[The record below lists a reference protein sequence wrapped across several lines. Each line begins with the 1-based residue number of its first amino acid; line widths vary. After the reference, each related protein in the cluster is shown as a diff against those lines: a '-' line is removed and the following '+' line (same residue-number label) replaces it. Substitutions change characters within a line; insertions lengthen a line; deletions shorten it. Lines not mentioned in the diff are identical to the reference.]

1 MQSRPYREPARFPM
15 TDPIASVESFALK
28 IPRDEPYL
36 GPLEEGNVPN
46 ETGVFVRPRNKTVYS
61 IHDHCVLVKVTTESG
76 AVGWGECVAVV
87 APHTVTTIIDE
98 LLGPI
103 TVGRDPH
110 DVVAIY
116 EDHYDAMRV
125 RGFFGGFYHDAIAA
139 IDIALWDVRGKLTG
153 LPLSKLL
160 GAQRTDRLPVYVS
173 GLPGKTREDRAALG
187 KSWVEK
193 GFSAVKFAAAVSDEG
208 EEAEMIA
215 VREAVGPKTQIL
227 VDLHWRFT
235 APEAIKLIGRIEPYD
250 VALVEAP
257 VAPEDVEGLAEVAR
271 SVKASVATGEEYRTI
286 YEYRPR
292 FQARCMDVIQPEM
305 GRTGITSFMK
315 ICRMAEAFH
324 CRVMPHASI
333 GIGVYQAASLHAS
346 AALVNFAMHEYQHSI
361 TDKNAQY
368 VDGELK
374 CEAGYFHLPEGPGL
388 GVAPNERALAQAY

>member
-1 MQSRPYREPARFPM
+1 MNDR
-15 TDPIASVESFALK
+15 IASIESFALK

-61 IHDHCVLVKVTTESG
+61 LYDHCVLVKVTTDSG

-87 APHTVTTIIDE
+87 TPHTVTSIIDE
-98 LLGPI
+98 LLAPL

-160 GAQRTDRLPVYVS
+160 GAQRSDKLPVYVS
-173 GLPGKTREDRAALG
+173 GLPGATRDERAALG
-187 KSWVEK
+187 KSWIEK

-208 EEAEMIA
+208 EEAEMVA
-215 VREAVGPKTQIL
+215 VREAVGRDTQIL

-235 APEAIKLIGRIEPYD
+235 AAEAIKLVSRLEPYD
-250 VALVEAP
+250 VALIEAP
-257 VAPEDVEGLAEVAR
+257 VAPEDIDGLAQVAQ
-271 SVKASVATGEEYRTI
+271 SIKASVATGEEYRTI

-292 FQARCMDVIQPEM
+292 FLARCMDVIQPEM

-315 ICRMAEAFH
+315 ICAMAEAFH

-333 GIGVYQAASLHAS
+333 GIGIYQAASLHAS
-346 AALVNFAMHEYQHSI
+346 ASLTNFAMHEYQHSI
-361 TDKNAQY
+361 TEKNKAY
-368 VDGELK
+368 IDGALN
-374 CEAGYFHLPEGPGL
+374 CESGYFALPEGPGL
-388 GVAPNERALAQAY
+388 GVAPNALALDHAF

>member
-1 MQSRPYREPARFPM
+1 M
-15 TDPIASVESFALK
+15 TDRIASVESFALK

-36 GPLEEGNVPN
+36 GPLEEGNLPN
-46 ETGVFVRPRNKTVYS
+46 ETGCFVRPRNKTVYS
-61 IHDHCVLVKVTTESG
+61 IYDHCVLVKVTTESG
-76 AVGWGECVAVV
+76 VVGWGECVAVV
-87 APHTVTTIIDE
+87 TPPICTTIVDE
-98 LLGPI
+98 LLGPLV
-103 TVGRDPH
+103 VGRDPH

-160 GAQRTDRLPVYVS
+160 GAQRSTGLPVYVS
-173 GLPGKTREDRAALG
+173 GLPGATREDRAALG
-187 KSWVEK
+187 KSWIDK

-215 VREAVGPKTQIL
+215 VREAVGPETQIL

-235 APEAIKLIGRIEPYD
+235 APQAIALISRLEPYG
-250 VALVEAP
+250 VALIEAP
-257 VAPEDVEGLAEVAR
+257 VAPEDTDGLAQVAR
-271 SVKASVATGEEYRTI
+271 AIKASVATGEEYRTV

-292 FQARCMDVIQPEM
+292 FLARCMDVIQPEM

-315 ICRMAEAFH
+315 ICAMAEGFH

-333 GIGVYQAASLHAS
+333 GIGIYQAASLHAS
-346 AALVNFAMHEYQHSI
+346 AALSNFAMHEYQHSI
-361 TDKNAQY
+361 TDKNRIY
-368 VDGELK
+368 VDGELR
-374 CEAGYFHLPEGPGL
+374 CETGFFHLPEGPGL
-388 GVAPNERALAQAY
+388 GVAPNQKALDRAY

>member
-1 MQSRPYREPARFPM
+1 M
-15 TDPIASVESFALK
+15 TDRIANIESFALK

-46 ETGVFVRPRNKTVYS
+46 ETGCFIRPRNKTVYS
-61 IHDHCVLVKVTTESG
+61 IYDHCVLVKVTTDSG

-98 LLGPI
+98 LLGPLV
-103 TVGRDPH
+103 VGRDPH

-139 IDIALWDVRGKLTG
+139 IDIALWDVRGKLTD

-160 GAQRTDRLPVYVS
+160 GAQRTDKLPVYVS
-173 GLPGKTREDRAALG
+173 GLPGATRDVRAALG
-187 KSWVEK
+187 KSWIDK
-193 GFSAVKFAAAVSDEG
+193 GFTAVKFAAAVSDEG

-215 VREAVGPKTQIL
+215 VREAVGPQTQIL

-235 APEAIKLIGRIEPYD
+235 APEAIKLISRIEPYD
-250 VALVEAP
+250 VALIEAP
-257 VAPEDVEGLAEVAR
+257 VAPEDIDGLAQVAHAI
-271 SVKASVATGEEYRTI
+271 KASVATGEEYRTV

-292 FQARCMDVIQPEM
+292 FLARCMDVIQPEM

-315 ICRMAEAFH
+315 ICAMAEGFH

-333 GIGVYQAASLHAS
+333 GIGVYQAASLQAS
-346 AALVNFAMHEYQHSI
+346 AALNNFAMHEYQHSI
-361 TDKNAQY
+361 TEKNKVY
-368 VDGELK
+368 VDGNLT
-374 CEAGYFHLPEGPGL
+374 CEAGYFHLPDGPGL
-388 GVAPNERALAQAY
+388 GVTPNASALAQAY